1 LLYATPGSGKVA
13 IPGKEEIPFS
23 GGRLRVTE
31 EHGLRV
37 GDKYENVD
45 VIPTSGVKRRTS
57 IEVLADGL
65 YVQNG
70 NNELIRL
77 DYVEDN
83 NGKVT
88 ILDFKTTE
96 GVDGKKAITRVKSSI
111 QLKIYALAYEKLYGR
126 RPDEIGIYFLENGL
140 VSTIPVTQQAMD
152 EAILAIKV
160 AEAGIR
166 DHNFKANPK
175 EGAFTCQYCSF
186 NRICPESLV

>member
-1 LLYATPGSGKVA
+1 VERTFKFAHD
-13 IPGKEEIPFS
+13 
-23 GGRLRVTE
+23 RVLVR
-31 EHGLRV
+31 G
-37 GDKYENVD
+37 
-45 VIPTSGVKRRTS
+45 
-57 IEVLADGL
+57 
-65 YVQNG
+65 
-70 NNELIRL
+70 RL

-140 VSTIPVTQQAMD
+140 VSTIPVTQKVMD